1 MKESQSLAN
10 VTGVSRVSGRIP
22 AEVALPLGPL
32 LHADSW
38 IGAKLSYHGM
48 AEIPAAIN
56 DWVKALN
63 TISKHANRKESLSCD
78 TTS

>member
-1 MKESQSLAN
+1 LAN
-10 VTGVSRVSGRIP
+10 DTRVTQVSGRIP
-22 AEVALPLGPL
+22 AEVVLPLGLL

-38 IGAKLSYHGM
+38 IRAKASYHGM

-63 TISKHANRKESLSCD
+63 TILKHANRKEPLSCD